1 MFGYE
6 EGVFKRTVHLSLWF
20 KRSEKNGFRKR
31 PFLHVVPYFLL
42 SLKILIATKSLQTEA
57 L

>member
-31 PFLHVVPYFLL
+31 PVLHVVPYFLL

>member
-31 PFLHVVPYFLL
+31 PVLHVVPYFLL
-42 SLKILIATKSLQTEA
+42 SFKILIATKSLQTEA